1 LTRERWC
8 ASAAEQPGRDYWL
21 DAIYNALTQVFDPV
35 NDRAVC
41 PFLRERKFVS
51 GSRYVL
57 SEAEGSH
64 QFETASLLFQEYAAQ
79 LGIDL
84 CFQDFTAELQAL
96 PVMYGPPSGCLVL
109 AMNGA
114 TPVGC
119 GALRRLSGGVCEM
132 KRLYIRRGARG
143 AGLGRRLAER
153 LVDEAR
159 ILGYE
164 TMRLDTLSNMAS
176 ARNLYRSL
184 GFREIKPYYA
194 NPLPNTIYL
203 ELALT
208 RAAMDPPPAVFDPK
222 P

>member
-1 LTRERWC
+1 MRDPYC
-8 ASAAEQPGRDYWL
+8 VVAEAP
-21 DAIYNALTQVFDPV
+21 
-35 NDRAVC
+35 
-41 PFLRERKFVS
+41 
-51 GSRYVL
+51 
-57 SEAEGSH
+57 H

-84 CFQDFTAELQAL
+84 CFQDFAAELKAL
-96 PVMYGPPSGCLVL
+96 PMMYGPPSGCLVL

-119 GALRRLSGGVCEM
+119 GALRRLSDGVCEM
-132 KRLYIRRGARG
+132 KRLYIRRAARG

-164 TMRLDTLSNMAS
+164 TMRLDTLVDMRPAQ
-176 ARNLYRSL
+176 NLYRSL
-184 GFREIKPYYA
+184 GFREIKAYYA
-194 NPLPNTIYL
+194 NPLSNSLYL

-208 RAAMDPPPAVFDPK
+208 RAGIGSVPAELDPEP
-222 P
+222 